1 MNSILSQD
9 TYMMFAAATKKA
21 IRDAGG
27 PTAVAENLGGIPRQN
42 VERWY
47 AMPSNGS
54 GERFIPRSIP
64 LFRIVEIEADVV
76 SSGGLPPITRAIA
89 SYHGFDLLRRTDK
102 TSAGNP
108 VLAIGHLMKEAG
120 AACETVTDAVA
131 DGVITADEKQ
141 KCISDLQK
149 VIEAASQALGSLAG
163 ADCDAD

>member
-1 MNSILSQD
+1 MNAILSQD
-9 TYMMFAAATKKA
+9 TYMMLAAATKKA
-21 IRDAGG
+21 VKDAGG
-27 PTAVAENLGGIPRQN
+27 SSTVSEYLGGTPRQN

-47 AMPSNGS
+47 KVPMDRP
-54 GERFIPRSIP
+54 GERFVPRSIP

-76 SSGGLPPITRAIA
+76 SSGGLPSITRAIA

-131 DGVITADEKQ
+131 DGVITPDEKQ

-163 ADCDAD
+163 ADCDDD